1 MGKKIIIPSST
12 NSNKAENDPD
22 VLSNAKLCFKKNI
35 EGGNLSVYPL
45 ILSAYGS
52 MHISTKNSWNKE
64 KGNLS
69 SKSEESVML

>member
-1 MGKKIIIPSST
+1 MQSYALK
-12 NSNKAENDPD
+12 N
-22 VLSNAKLCFKKNI
+22 NI